1 MNTRLAKETRD
12 LLPLLVGSLLLI
24 SAPYLIWHIGDTGF
38 GYMALGLACAVMG
51 GSSFGNEFHHRTL
64 SLLLSQPIAR
74 SVMWR
79 DKMLVLG
86 ASMLASWLVL
96 MVCLSVCCPV
106 LDRDLWLALVLIP
119 LCAFCGAPY
128 WTLLLRHGIG
138 GMTFAAAVPGLLLGV
153 NALVSERLF
162 GEDRWFSAST
172 PILLAIYCALV
183 YGLGYAKFKRL
194 QAVDGPSRD
203 LVLPAGLEAFFVRP
217 LTRIAAR
224 FHTPFATLL
233 KKEFRLQQI
242 SFLLAGLFVLIAV
255 AGACLIKHHHDLAE
269 GIIVADCFIFVVI
282 LPLIAGTT
290 SVAEEKGWG
299 MAEWHLTLPPSAL
312 KQWSAK
318 MLAALST
325 SLVLGLLL
333 PTALFMAG
341 DALFHQSAAR
351 TSLPPAPEIMGWIL
365 GSLLLTS
372 VAVYAASISNSTLR
386 AILGAVGIVVAGY
399 CVGFLVGVAVVEASR
414 SLVLS
419 MYLSHPGPELI
430 PLLIVSGLSFMLCVV
445 QWLAWSNFRHYGL
458 TTNKIAFQLAIIML
472 CVGVFTL
479 AAFVWTLSLMSASN
493 LIR

>member
-24 SAPYLIWHIGDTGF
+24 SAPYLIWQIGDTGF

-217 LTRIAAR
+217 LARISAR

-242 SFLLAGLFVLIAV
+242 SFLLAGFFCLIAV

-325 SLVLGLLL
+325 SLVLGLVL
-333 PTALFMAG
+333 PIATFLAGLALFG
-341 DALFHQSAAR
+341 QLGAR
-351 TSLPPAPEIMGWIL
+351 GSLPSDPEILCWPL

-372 VAVYAASISNSTLR
+372 VAIYAASISTSTLR
-386 AILGAVGIVVAGY
+386 AILGTVGIAVAAY
-399 CVGFLVGVAVVEASR
+399 AVCFLVGVASVKASR
-414 SLVLS
+414 GLVS
-419 MYLSHPGPELI
+419 STYLSSPGPQVI
-430 PLLIVSGLSFMLCVV
+430 PLLLAGGLFFMLCVV
-445 QWLAWSNFRHYGL
+445 QWFAWSNYRRYRVPARKIVAQVIAILICVGL
-458 TTNKIAFQLAIIML
+458 TTLVLLLTYFILSIGPII
-472 CVGVFTL
+472 
-479 AAFVWTLSLMSASN
+479 
-493 LIR
+493 R